1 MLSFRGKS
9 PYFGAAGF
17 VLNEKAGW
25 GGGVYVYFCCNKN
38 ADSFSAENGSIF
50 S

>member
-25 GGGVYVYFCCNKN
+25 DGGVYVYLLQQN
-38 ADSFSAENGSIF
+38 SFSAENGSIF
-50 S
+50 SC